1 MLNSK
6 VAVIGAGNVGATT
19 ALRIAQLNVA
29 DIVLTDVVEGM
40 PQGKALDMMES
51 APLLGI
57 DVAISGTNS
66 YDDISGSDIVVIT
79 AGVPRKPGMSRDD
92 LLKTNAKI
100 VGDVV
105 ASVVQRAPDSI
116 IIMVTNPLDVMTY
129 LAHERSGF
137 GKTGVVGMAGVLDS
151 VRFRSFIA
159 MELGV
164 SVKEVSAMVLGGHG
178 DSMVPLPEYST
189 VSGIPV
195 GNLLSKESIDRM
207 IARTQKAGGEI
218 VALLKTGSAYYAPA
232 AAVATM
238 VESILLDQKQLLP
251 CCAKLEGEYGLSDV
265 HIGVPVILGREGVE
279 KVVEVPLSGESME
292 KLKNSAG
299 HVKST
304 IEQLKALLAG
314 AEASDAPNAG

>member
-1 MLNSK
+1 MSNAK
-6 VAVIGAGNVGATT
+6 VTVVGAGNVGATT
-19 ALRIAQLNVA
+19 VLALAQLNVA
-29 DIVLTDVVEGM
+29 DIVLTDIVEGM

-57 DVAISGTNS
+57 DVEITGSNDYS
-66 YDDISGSDIVVIT
+66 DIRGSDVVVIT

-92 LLKTNAKI
+92 LLKINAGI
-100 VGDVV
+100 VGSLVDGV
-105 ASVVQRAPDSI
+105 AEHAPDSI
-116 IIMVTNPLDVMTY
+116 IVMVTNPLDVMTY
-129 LAHERSGF
+129 LAYERSGF
-137 GKTGVVGMAGVLDS
+137 DRKQVMGMAGVLDS
-151 VRFRSFIA
+151 ARFRSFIA

-178 DSMVPLPEYST
+178 DSMVPLPDYAT

-195 GNLLSKESIDRM
+195 GKLLPKETIDRM

-232 AAVATM
+232 AAAATM

-251 CCAKLEGEYGLSDV
+251 CCTKLEGEYGLSDV
-265 HIGVPVILGREGVE
+265 FVGVPVMLGREGVE
-279 KVVEVPLSGESME
+279 KVIELPLSPEDSE
-292 KLKNSAG
+292 KLKRSAE

-304 IEQLKALLAG
+304 MEQLRSLSETEKSEG
-314 AEASDAPNAG
+314 

>member
-1 MLNSK
+1 MPKAK
-6 VAVIGAGNVGATT
+6 VAVIGAGNVGATV
-19 ALRIAQLNVA
+19 ALRLAQLNVA
-29 DIVLTDVVEGM
+29 DIVLTDILEGM

-57 DVAISGTNS
+57 DVEITGSND
-66 YDDISGSDIVVIT
+66 YEDISGSNIVVIT

-92 LLKTNAKI
+92 LLKTNAGI
-100 VGDVV
+100 IGGVV
-105 ASVVQRAPDSI
+105 EKVIEHARDSI

-129 LAHERSGF
+129 FAYEKSGF
-137 GKTGVVGMAGVLDS
+137 DKKRVVGMAGVLDS

-178 DSMVPLPEYST
+178 DSMVPLPDYST
-189 VSGIPV
+189 VSGVPV
-195 GNLLSKESIDRM
+195 GRLLRKDAIDRM

-232 AAVATM
+232 AAVAAM
-238 VESILLDQKQLLP
+238 VESILLDQRQLLP
-251 CCAKLEGEYGLSDV
+251 CCTKLDGEYGLSDV
-265 HIGVPVILGREGVE
+265 FVGVPVILGGEGVE
-279 KVVEVPLSGESME
+279 KVVEVALSEEDSQ
-292 KLKNSAG
+292 KLKKSAN

-304 IEQLKALLAG
+304 MEDLHKLSDTDKAEG
-314 AEASDAPNAG
+314 